1 METFKRHIDL
11 RDMEIVGTVNWRE
24 LDIECMK
31 IASRCTKCGVDQKVT
46 MEMLRNAKTKLPQ
59 TPEERI
65 TQLEKRMTALEMQ
78 LQERSREIPVIVS
91 ANGAD
96 AMKEYFAKYDI

>member
-1 METFKRHIDL
+1 M
-11 RDMEIVGTVNWRE
+11 
-24 LDIECMK
+24 
-31 IASRCTKCGVDQKVT
+31 
-46 MEMLRNAKTKLPQ
+46 
-59 TPEERI
+59 EERI